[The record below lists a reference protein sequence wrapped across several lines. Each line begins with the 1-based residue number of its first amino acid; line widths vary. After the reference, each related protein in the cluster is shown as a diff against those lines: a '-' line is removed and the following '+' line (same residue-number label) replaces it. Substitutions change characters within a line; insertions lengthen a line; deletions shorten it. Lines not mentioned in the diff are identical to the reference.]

1 MVGRVGLEPTTTRFL
16 VRGCLAFHITVIE
29 DIIMSDKDFLAASSV
44 VLLTQICVILESI
57 RK

>member
-29 DIIMSDKDFLAASSV
+29 DIIMSDKDFFGCFFSCASDSD
-44 VLLTQICVILESI
+44 LRHS
-57 RK
+57 